1 VYAYP
6 AIFKRAEKA
15 ILVTVPDIPE
25 VATNGY
31 SEEQAIE
38 YAADAIEL
46 VLTEYMRRKR
56 EIPRPSKPKRNMRLV
71 HLSALT
77 QAKIALY
84 IALTES
90 GIRKADLARRLGWR
104 KSQVERLFD
113 LGHASRMDQIE
124 AAFDAL
130 GKRLL
135 IDVANA
141 A

>member
-1 VYAYP
+1 MHPYP
-6 AIFKRAEKA
+6 AIFKREKNA
-15 ILVTVPDIPE
+15 ILATVPDIPE

-31 SEEQAIE
+31 SEEQALE

-56 EIPRPSKPKRNMRLV
+56 DIPAPSRPKPNMRLV
-71 HLSALT
+71 HLSALS

-84 IALTES
+84 IALKAS

-113 LGHASRMDQIE
+113 LSHASRMDQLE